1 MGHYAEMQI
10 GSQKCCILKLFCF
23 YFEFSWPASHPV
35 FIALQIFPKN
45 PTIDEM
51 SPSYFNSTFL
61 KMMSKSI
68 KTVKKLN
75 PYFWKLLVTV
85 TGLKS
90 LTLSQINEHKQRG
103 VWVRCCSWEL
113 GRLEPR
119 LEMEFLELVNA
130 GLLLTVQCVAA
141 AAQAQ
146 SGLGWGDG
154 GICRLK
160 APLWLPH
167 SAAKTWWEFPKPTFF
182 YCQEFCSGPIFS
194 WLRLLEGEKYW
205 NKSHH
210 RLSSAHYHCWWYWH
224 CWVSF

>member
-1 MGHYAEMQI
+1 
-10 GSQKCCILKLFCF
+10 
-23 YFEFSWPASHPV
+23 
-35 FIALQIFPKN
+35 
-45 PTIDEM
+45 
-51 SPSYFNSTFL
+51 
-61 KMMSKSI
+61 
-68 KTVKKLN
+68 
-75 PYFWKLLVTV
+75 
-85 TGLKS
+85 
-90 LTLSQINEHKQRG
+90 
-103 VWVRCCSWEL
+103 
-113 GRLEPR
+113 
-119 LEMEFLELVNA
+119 MEFLELVNA

-141 AAQAQ
+141 AAQPQ

-210 RLSSAHYHCWWYWH
+210 HLSSPHCHCRWYSH
-224 CWVSF
+224 CWVSLQGQHCPWTPDTRAESWWWWCFLPPPHEPGPGEDICWGGMEMDRLQRCSFLQQRTRTMWPPLSETCHKQNKSVLDIYLEN